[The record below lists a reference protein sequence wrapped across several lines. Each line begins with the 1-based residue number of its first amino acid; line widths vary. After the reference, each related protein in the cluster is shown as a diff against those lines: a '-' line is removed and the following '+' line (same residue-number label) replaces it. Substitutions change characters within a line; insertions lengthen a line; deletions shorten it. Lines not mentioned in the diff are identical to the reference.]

1 MLKINN
7 FYGKI
12 YLTMSCAIGISGL
25 FSWFFINK
33 NKDLLLK
40 IQNLSL
46 IATIALWILPIILVE
61 AISKIAFK
69 NPKLALPIFF
79 IYSGYMGFLM
89 GTTLMLYTATDI
101 TIAFISTF
109 LMFVIMGL
117 IGFVTKKDLSG
128 IGKACIA
135 SLCGVIIAI
144 LLNFIFH
151 SSMLSLIISIIS
163 VVIFACLIAYDN
175 NRIRNYYEH
184 GETSQ
189 TIVILMALNLYLD
202 FLNMFS
208 SILNIIGFT
217 RD

>member
-1 MLKINN
+1 
-7 FYGKI
+7 
-12 YLTMSCAIGISGL
+12 
-25 FSWFFINK
+25 
-33 NKDLLLK
+33 
-40 IQNLSL
+40 
-46 IATIALWILPIILVE
+46 
-61 AISKIAFK
+61 
-69 NPKLALPIFF
+69 
-79 IYSGYMGFLM
+79 MGFLM

-117 IGFVTKKDLSG
+117 IGFVTEKDLSG
-128 IGKACIA
+128 LGKACIA
-135 SLCGVIIAI
+135 SLFGIIIAI

-202 FLNMFS
+202 LLNMFS
-208 SILNIIGFT
+208 SIIKYYWIYS
-217 RD
+217 